1 MNKWLIRILGVMI
14 LVILGLFFFQ
24 NWFAPKVPRQLQ
36 QGLVSDH
43 RPDGEDKPQGKANDP
58 APRVDQGKTAEEATE
73 SKHGDIHLLSLET
86 LANDK
91 NTPSPFIQQIPPT
104 DKSEAN
110 EVRRQ
115 MDRAQQ
121 IGHTASL
128 PNVDNAWVQAG
139 SFGDR
144 ENAEQLADILEKQDM
159 PTVIESVTVNDKRY
173 NRLYVGPLREDE
185 IDSTLRRL
193 SAMGIDARRISR
205 DQARENR

>member
-14 LVILGLFFFQ
+14 LVIVGLFFFQ

-43 RPDGEDKPQGKANDP
+43 LPDGEDKSQGKTNTP
-58 APRVDQGKTAEEATE
+58 ASRAGQGKTAEETATAGQ
-73 SKHGDIHLLSLET
+73 SDIQLLSLET

-91 NTPSPFIQQIPPT
+91 NTPSPFIQQNPPT

-110 EVRRQ
+110 EARQ

-121 IGHTASL
+121 TGHAVSL
-128 PNVDNAWVQAG
+128 ADGDNAWVQAG

-144 ENAEQLADILEKQDM
+144 ENAEQLADILEKQGM

-173 NRLYVGPLREDE
+173 NRLYVGPLREKE

-205 DQARENR
+205 DQAGENR